1 VKKLAVLAT
10 ALALVLSV
18 AAPALAQEE
27 PPPGGL
33 QPQPAPEGQDEV
45 IGSDLTVMPA
55 SEVDCSQ
62 QAVPQVA
69 SQEEMPA
76 ATNPD
81 SDGDSCTP
89 VTSTGNLNTLD
100 PACAQCGVQVAQA
113 AQEAITGSDTGPSP
127 TETFSAALQAARD
140 AGSSATR
147 EAIASEETGAPVE
160 ETAAYQAAFEAATE
174 AGADDETAKET
185 AKQAVADLLP
195 NEAANGEALT
205 GEASK
210 TSKVRASGSGESIA
224 AAKDKT
230 SKDKVASKDVATG
243 EETTEEE
250 TASTEEETASTEET
264 TDETTDDEVVA
275 TSNGED
281 GGSGGENATTT
292 PAGSRA
298 PLLLGGI
305 ALLSVGGYAGL
316 RFARSWPLSSRSPGG
331 RRLLGN

>member
-1 VKKLAVLAT
+1 
-10 ALALVLSV
+10 
-18 AAPALAQEE
+18 
-27 PPPGGL
+27 
-33 QPQPAPEGQDEV
+33 
-45 IGSDLTVMPA
+45 M
-55 SEVDCSQ
+55 
-62 QAVPQVA
+62 
-69 SQEEMPA
+69 
-76 ATNPD
+76 
-81 SDGDSCTP
+81 
-89 VTSTGNLNTLD
+89 
-100 PACAQCGVQVAQA
+100 
-113 AQEAITGSDTGPSP
+113 SDTGPSP

-230 SKDKVASKDVATG
+230 SKDKVASKDDATE

-316 RFARSWPLSSRSPGG
+316 RFARSWPLSSTASTIAVDPLDGSRSARRSLG
-331 RRLLGN
+331 RPRPLPPISPPPAPRSTPLGCAPVLCAAVP